1 VDVRNAEETEVG
13 RLARIW
19 YDAWQDAHAAIL
31 PAELAR
37 LRTLR
42 SFEDRL
48 REALPHVRAA
58 GPVDAPV
65 AFCIVKE
72 DQLYQLY
79 VTAEARG
86 SGIAAA
92 LVADAE
98 ERLVRSGVDKAWLSC
113 AIGNERAARFYEKC
127 GWQRKGVVTDILETT
142 AGTFPLDVWRY
153 EKSLVAGQQA

>member
-1 VDVRNAEETEVG
+1 MDVRNAEESEVG
-13 RLARIW
+13 HLARIW

-48 REALPHVRAA
+48 REALPHVRVS
-58 GPVDAPV
+58 GPVGAPL
-65 AFCIVKE
+65 AFCIVKA

-79 VTAEARG
+79 VTAESRG
-86 SGIAAA
+86 SGIAAK

-98 ERLVRSGVDKAWLSC
+98 ERLVQSGVDKAWLSC

-127 GWQRKGVVTDILETT
+127 GWQRTGIATDILETT
-142 AGTFPLDVWRY
+142 AGSFPLDVWRY
-153 EKSLVAGQQA
+153 EKSLIAGK

>member
-1 VDVRNAEETEVG
+1 VDVRNAEESEVEH
-13 RLARIW
+13 LARVW

-48 REALPHVRAA
+48 RETLPYLRAA
-58 GPVDAPV
+58 GPVGTPV
-65 AFCIVKE
+65 AFCIVKD
-72 DQLYQLY
+72 DQLYQLF
-79 VTAEARG
+79 VSAEARG
-86 SGIAAA
+86 TGIAAA

-98 ERLVRSGVDKAWLSC
+98 ERLVQSGVDKAWLSC

-127 GWQRKGVVTDILETT
+127 GWQRTGIVTDILETT
-142 AGTFPLDVWRY
+142 NGKFPLDVWRY
-153 EKSLVAGQQA
+153 EKSLAK

>member
-1 VDVRNAEETEVG
+1 VNIRDAEASEVG

-37 LRTLR
+37 LRTLQ

-48 REALPHVRAA
+48 REILPQVRTS
-58 GPVDAPV
+58 GPVGAPV
-65 AFCIVKE
+65 AFCIVKD

-86 SGIAAA
+86 TGIAVA

-98 ERLVRSGVDKAWLSC
+98 ERLAQSGVDKAWLSC

-142 AGTFPLDVWRY
+142 NGKFPLDVWRY
-153 EKSLVAGQQA
+153 EKSLVRGR